1 MNIVYNIISRG
12 GREMIL
18 LLNTD
23 LIKYKALSL
32 DKLYLASKNTA
43 DVMSDSFYGSSY
55 LASEI
60 FHSLKEDYKVLS
72 FAGGYAAMKY
82 RNYLEKYLSDY
93 YLVNIKDEAR
103 SLIDIKEAART
114 TRIIENAPRITRD
127 DELNFID
134 KFDEIIYDTR
144 VTLLMEDFD
153 NNISPDFYQ
162 GLINV
167 ANRYMKKLFVSSS
180 KGTMKLCMDSN
191 VFAMSMDYKD
201 LSDILNLRLTTLD
214 DVVSVVKFMAIDK
227 DRIILLKFNDNLI
240 IFTKDCYY
248 LFDYDKKNNV
258 HIDKNMALLGLAI
271 AFERKYDLETSLKI
285 ASSFSIFKKKDTLN
299 FDFSVI
305 KKIMS
310 ETDII
315 RYSYVY

>member
-1 MNIVYNIISRG
+1 
-12 GREMIL
+12 MIL

-23 LIKYKALSL
+23 LIRYKALGL
-32 DKLYLASKNTA
+32 DKLYLASKNSA
-43 DVMSDSFYGSSY
+43 DILNDSFYGSNY

-60 FHSLKEDYKVLS
+60 FHRLKEDYRVIS
-72 FAGGYAAMKY
+72 FAGGYASMKY
-82 RNYLEKYLSDY
+82 RNYLESYLLDY
-93 YLVNIKDEAR
+93 YLINIKDEAR
-103 SLIDIKEAART
+103 TVIDIKEDTRT

-134 KFDEIIYDTR
+134 KFDDVLYDTR
-144 VTLLMEDFD
+144 VTVLMEDFD

-162 GLINV
+162 GLIDV
-167 ANRYMKKLFVSSS
+167 SNRYMKKLFASAS
-180 KGTMKLCMDSN
+180 KSTMKLCIDSN

-201 LSDILNLRLTTLD
+201 LSDILNLRLNSLD
-214 DVVSVVKFMAIDK
+214 DIVSVVKFMAIDK
-227 DRIILLKFNDNLI
+227 DRIILIKFNDNLI

-248 LFDYDKKNNV
+248 LYDYEKKPFI

-271 AFERKYDLETSLKI
+271 AFERKYDLDTSLKI
-285 ASSFSIFKKKDTLN
+285 ASSFSIFNKKDSAD
-299 FDFSVI
+299 FDFSII

-310 ETDII
+310 ETDLI

>member
-1 MNIVYNIISRG
+1 
-12 GREMIL
+12 MIL

-23 LIKYKALSL
+23 LIRYKALGL
-32 DKLYLASKNTA
+32 DKLYLASKNSA
-43 DVMSDSFYGSSY
+43 EILNDSFYGSNF

-72 FAGGYAAMKY
+72 YAGGYTAMKY
-82 RNYLEKYLSDY
+82 RNYLESYLADY
-93 YLVNIKDEAR
+93 YLITIKDEAR
-103 SLIDIKEAART
+103 AVIDIKENTRT

-127 DELNFID
+127 DELNFVD
-134 KFDEIIYDTR
+134 RFDDIVYDTR

-153 NNISPDFYQ
+153 TNISLDFYQ

-167 ANRYMKKLFVSSS
+167 SNRYIKKLFVSAS
-180 KGTMKLCMDSN
+180 KSTMKLCIDSN

-201 LSDILNLRLTTLD
+201 LSDILNLRLSTLD
-214 DVVSVVKFMAIDK
+214 DIISVVKFMAIDK
-227 DRIILLKFNDNLI
+227 DRIILIKFNDNLI

-248 LFDYDKKNNV
+248 LFDYEKKPYIK
-258 HIDKNMALLGLAI
+258 IDKNMALLGLAI
-271 AFERKYDLETSLKI
+271 GFERKYDLETSLKI
-285 ASSFSIFKKKDTLN
+285 ASSFSIFNKKDSEN
-299 FDFSVI
+299 FDFSLI

-310 ETDII
+310 ESDLI